1 MADQKISAMPTAAV
15 PLTGAELMP
24 LVQGGANVKSSVSDF
39 GDFAR
44 NKYFNHGAWQD
55 TTTQT
60 GSITAGTPFTFNTV
74 DVVDGVTLVS
84 GSQFTVPLVG
94 VYNVQWS
101 AQFQNPENTIEEV
114 TVWLRIN
121 GVDVPGSAGVIAL
134 PARKNPSIL
143 GRTIIGWNYFLSLT
157 AGQYV
162 QIVWLPS
169 IATITVP
176 TIPASAVTPIHP
188 STASVVATMNQ
199 VG

>member
-1 MADQKISAMPTAAV
+1 MADQKISAMPAAV
-15 PLTGAELMP
+15 TPLTGAELVP
-24 LVQGGANVKSSVSDF
+24 LVQGGANVSSTVSLF
-39 GDFAR
+39 GDYAR
-44 NKYFNHGAWQD
+44 TKYFNHAAFQD

-74 DVVDGVTLVS
+74 DVADGVTLVS
-84 GSQFTVPLVG
+84 GSQLTVPLNG
-94 VYNVQWS
+94 VYNFQWS
-101 AQFQNPENTIEEV
+101 GQFQNPENTIEEV

-121 GVDVPGSAGVIAL
+121 GTDVPGSAGVISL

-143 GRTIIGWNYFLSLT
+143 GRVIIGWNYFLTLT

-176 TIPASAVTPIHP
+176 AIPASLVTPIHP
-188 STASVVATMNQ
+188 STASVIITANQ